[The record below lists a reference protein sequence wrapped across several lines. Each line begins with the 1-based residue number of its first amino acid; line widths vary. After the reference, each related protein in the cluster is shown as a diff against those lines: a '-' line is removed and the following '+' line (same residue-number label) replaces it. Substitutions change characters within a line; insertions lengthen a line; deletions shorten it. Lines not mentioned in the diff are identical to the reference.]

1 MMHFQ
6 SHDLKQSQPRH
17 RSKYM
22 SISRGKTVNK
32 VYLLWSMMAAT
43 VDGGS
48 AQAATTN
55 KEQAEAESK
64 SGGGTAVKVWTCKLS
79 TL

>member
-1 MMHFQ
+1 
-6 SHDLKQSQPRH
+6 
-17 RSKYM
+17 
-22 SISRGKTVNK
+22 
-32 VYLLWSMMAAT
+32 MAAT

-79 TL
+79 TLQWKL